1 MLGVLR
7 LLLSLLFIGVQES
20 GRCHRRTIVVD
31 GNCVCIVSSV

>member
-20 GRCHRRTIVVD
+20 RRCHGRTIVVD
-31 GNCVCIVSSV
+31 GISVCIVSSV